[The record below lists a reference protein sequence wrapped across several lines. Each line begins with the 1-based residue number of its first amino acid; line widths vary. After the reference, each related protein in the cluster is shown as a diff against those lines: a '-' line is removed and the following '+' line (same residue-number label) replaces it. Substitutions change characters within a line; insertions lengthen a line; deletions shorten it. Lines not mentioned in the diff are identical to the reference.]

1 MNKKTIF
8 LLPLD
13 LKGKKQTR
21 ITPKFIRDVFNT
33 DKVEVLPEHL
43 QKKKKNIFTVELNR
57 LIGKISEKNKNPEL
71 KKESIAE
78 EVVEKPV
85 EQEIIKPE
93 LVKEEVPVVV
103 NSNLPQIDE
112 SYTLLNKIYA
122 GDNSLENADLY
133 LQSIFQTYKIK
144 SYSLFYFEPH
154 TFTYYPIFS
163 QGLSEKARTNLLFQR
178 GDKFI
183 QNKKEGFI
191 HLYFQPVL
199 LNDIFFKKKFSP
211 QELTQFSSIV
221 LKFLDT
227 HTLPGLVTFFYDRD
241 ASPSQEE
248 IEEIC
253 QKIDKDLE
261 PLIPFLNSTFQKE
274 LDSKIDS
281 FDFLRKII
289 HAINIQTNHFPD
301 GFYFTK
307 IKIANYLTVPE
318 AISKKNTFLSLLK
331 NYLLSKEGLIE
342 ISPYEFILITKENE
356 VEKIMKFISENSKSE
371 FEFKIKTRKYPD
383 DGKNLYLYF

>member
-13 LKGKKQTR
+13 LKEKKQTR

-71 KKESIAE
+71 KKETTEEEITEKQIEPVKEPEVIAE
-78 EVVEKPV
+78 EIPV
-85 EQEIIKPE
+85 A
-93 LVKEEVPVVV
+93 V

-112 SYTLLNKIYA
+112 SYNLLNKIYA
-122 GDNSLENADLY
+122 GENSLENADRY
-133 LQSIFQTYKIK
+133 LQSIFESYKIK

-183 QNKKEGFI
+183 QNRKEGFI

-199 LNDIFFKKKFSP
+199 LNDIFFKKKFSL

-221 LKFLDT
+221 LKFLDA
-227 HTLPGLVTFFYDRD
+227 HKLPGLVAFFYDRD
-241 ASPSQEE
+241 TSPSQEE
-248 IEEIC
+248 IEDTC
-253 QKIDKDLE
+253 KRIDKDLE

-307 IKIANYLTVPE
+307 IKITNYLAVPDN
-318 AISKKNTFLSLLK
+318 ISKKNTFLALLK

-342 ISPYEFILITKENE
+342 ISPYEFILITKGNE